1 MFFSIKF
8 PRRVI
13 FGRGSLER
21 LPDLLDELELRGKA
35 MLVSGRKFARESGY
49 LEKLRFL
56 LNSAGIYVVTY
67 DRVEPNPSV
76 ETVENGAK
84 IAKDNG
90 VSFLVGFGGGSA
102 IDAAKGISI
111 LAAQGG
117 NLEDYY
123 YPSSVKPPTLPVV
136 AIPTTCGTGSEVT
149 KYAVFSKNLRKNI
162 IASDQIIPLLSLLDA
177 EVLKHLPRKIMAH
190 TVMDAFSH
198 ALESYFSRNSCDF
211 SEIFVQE
218 SLKKIFENFK
228 KGFDGDIDAREKLFY
243 ASMLAGFTINIA
255 GTVIVHGL
263 GYYLTER
270 FGIPH
275 GLANALF
282 INQFIE
288 YISLKLPKRTARL
301 GSLLGITASSP
312 EEFSEILIEKINELK
327 KYAELPMSL
336 AEAGVPSSELSTIIE
351 QALSYKRNIENC
363 MAPPTDEEIRK
374 IVENAFRG

>member
-177 EVLKHLPRKIMAH
+177 EAVSYTHLTLP
-190 TVMDAFSH
+190 T
-198 ALESYFSRNSCDF
+198 
-211 SEIFVQE
+211 
-218 SLKKIFENFK
+218 
-228 KGFDGDIDAREKLFY
+228 
-243 ASMLAGFTINIA
+243 
-255 GTVIVHGL
+255 
-263 GYYLTER
+263 TER
-270 FGIPH
+270 
-275 GLANALF
+275 
-282 INQFIE
+282 
-288 YISLKLPKRTARL
+288 
-301 GSLLGITASSP
+301 
-312 EEFSEILIEKINELK
+312 
-327 KYAELPMSL
+327 
-336 AEAGVPSSELSTIIE
+336 V
-351 QALSYKRNIENC
+351 
-363 MAPPTDEEIRK
+363 
-374 IVENAFRG
+374 